1 MGFRFL
7 LPGILLTGLA
17 LAACGGSDVAAT
29 PGDSDLGG
37 LSMGGEALGGNARTT
52 GLASYVLEEPPTAEV
67 AWIGTGVQIGRDATL
82 DHRHEL
88 AFVYAVEGSHRLE
101 IGSDRHG
108 IDEGEGLVIPAG
120 ATHRH
125 EGGDGATLFLETRLA
140 PPGSAYPAGDAD
152 EALSLFES
160 EPLGELPQNPLV
172 VFVHVLVPSGGE
184 TSVHT
189 HPGPEFI
196 TQIDGRINYEN
207 AIIGA
212 IEMEP
217 GGFEGIPAGTAVQ
230 KRNPF
235 AEDAEFLSWFVVDAN
250 QPFASPAR
258 FPLSETARENLAALT
273 AGARVSGASSIF
285 GGGDNDSAWGANN
298 AIDGDPA
305 TEWSS
310 QGDGGE
316 SWIEI
321 ELPART
327 RVTGIGFW
335 TRTMGTSAE
344 IHTFQVITDEGE
356 IHGPFQVNDAL
367 SLHYFDTDLTATRL
381 RFEAVETSGG
391 NTGVVE
397 VAIYGTATSE

>member
-1 MGFRFL
+1 
-7 LPGILLTGLA
+7 
-17 LAACGGSDVAAT
+17 
-29 PGDSDLGG
+29 
-37 LSMGGEALGGNARTT
+37 MGGEALGGNARTT
-52 GLASYVLEEPPTAEV
+52 GLASHTLDEPPPGEV
-67 AWIGTGVQIGRDATL
+67 AWIGNGVEIGRGETL

-88 AFVYAVEGSHRLE
+88 AFIYAVEGSHRLE
-101 IGSDRHG
+101 IGPDRHG
-108 IDEGEGLVIPAG
+108 IDEGEGFVVPAG
-120 ATHRH
+120 EPHRH
-125 EGGDGATLFLETRLA
+125 EGGDGPTLFLETRLA
-140 PPGSAYPAGDAD
+140 PPGSAYPAGAAD

-160 EPLGELPQNPLV
+160 APLGELPRDPLV
-172 VFVHVLVPSGGE
+172 VFVHVLVPTGGQ

-196 TQIDGRINYEN
+196 TQIAGRIVYEN

-217 GGFEGIPAGTAVQ
+217 GAFEGIPARTAVQ

-235 AEDAEFLSWFVVDAN
+235 TEDAEFLSWFVVDSG

-258 FPLSETARENLAALT
+258 FPISETARENLAALT

-285 GGGDNDSAWGANN
+285 GGGDNDSSWGANK
-298 AIDGDPA
+298 AIDGDPG

-335 TRTMGTSAE
+335 TRTMGTSAQ
-344 IHTFQVITDEGE
+344 IHTFRVITDEGE
-356 IHGPFQVNDAL
+356 VDGPFQVNDAF
-367 SLHYFDTDLTATRL
+367 SLHYFDTDLMATRL

-391 NTGVVE
+391 NTGAVE
-397 VAIYGTATSE
+397 IEVYGTPTPR